1 MLNEE
6 KNKQTTSVEE
16 KRLFSL
22 AFKVSI
28 IMLAKIKEK
37 NKKGNTKKQAF
48 FFMDKWADNQRLV
61 KKAPNCQRPLPP
73 QHRDLPLV
81 WGC

>member
-37 NKKGNTKKQAF
+37 N
-48 FFMDKWADNQRLV
+48 
-61 KKAPNCQRPLPP
+61 
-73 QHRDLPLV
+73 
-81 WGC
+81 